1 MLFESFPKAT
11 DDLFVS
17 FELGTLALIMPFKL
31 LLFTIHNYLT
41 KRDYTY
47 SIDDIGD
54 IAVAI
59 CVGVWIYTFQAWSA
73 IEPQPDEKAY
83 IENYKQ

>member
-1 MLFESFPKAT
+1 
-11 DDLFVS
+11 
-17 FELGTLALIMPFKL
+17 MPFKL

-73 IEPQPDEKAY
+73 IEPQPE
-83 IENYKQ
+83 E